1 MNLVVI
7 RKRNGKIV
15 PFDPEKITQA
25 VGKAFFKMTGD
36 SQIEVATQIKDAT
49 LKKLFE
55 LYKENESS
63 IPYVEQIQDLVEQS
77 IMEAGYYEIGKHYI
91 LYRHEKIKERSLLR
105 QQELQKI
112 EEGGAVIINR
122 NGKQERFNE
131 VLLREFLSKMIKGYE
146 TSVSIEAIVGRV
158 KMEIY
163 DGISSEDFQKGLVLA
178 ARSMVEN
185 DPAYSYVAA
194 RLVRYNIFKEAGV
207 EINHETYTDHNIRNI
222 YKTFFVNSTK
232 EAVESNIYDKRML
245 DFDLG
250 RLAEA
255 LQPERDELFQY
266 LGMQVVQE
274 RYLTR
279 NIQKKNKL
287 LELPQ
292 TFWMRVAMGLA
303 IMEVNKTDRAIE
315 FYNLMSTL
323 RLIPSTPTLF
333 QAGTTYPQLSSC
345 YLNTIDDTLES
356 LAKVTY
362 ADNAQMSKYS
372 GGIATDWSYV
382 RGMGSIV
389 KKTQIES
396 NGIIPFMKVSNDV
409 TVAINRSG
417 RRRGAVCAYLE
428 TWHVDIEDYLDLR
441 KNTGDDRR
449 RTHDMNTANWIPD
462 LFMER
467 VKEDGYWTLFSPDET
482 KDLHETYGKVFKEKY
497 ENYERMTETGGIRIF
512 KKMKAKDLY
521 KKMITMIFET
531 GHPWFT
537 FKDVCNL
544 RSPQDHVGVIHNSN
558 LCTEITLNNS
568 FEETAVC
575 NLSSI
580 NLPRHFVNGK
590 IDLEMLKDTI
600 KLAMR
605 MLDNVIDINYYP
617 TIEGKV
623 SNLKHRPVGLGI
635 MGFHDALYELGIN
648 FDSMEALKFAD
659 ENQEFI
665 SYYAILASTE
675 LAKERGAYSTF
686 KGSKWDRG
694 IMPVDTIA
702 LVEEAR
708 GVKIPVPRTAKMD
721 WTEVKNAIKIYGM
734 RNSNTMAIAPTATI
748 SNIAGS
754 SPCIE
759 AYYKNIYVKSNMS
772 GEFTMVNDY
781 LVLDLKK
788 LGLWNDEML
797 AEIKQNE
804 GSVQNISRIPDVI
817 KAKYKETF
825 EIDSKVFINL
835 AAFRNKWIDQSQSLN
850 LYYKGTSGREIGD
863 IYMYAWDMGL
873 KTTYY
878 LRTLAASGI
887 EKATTSMKTADK
899 APTATIETTETI
911 NVVSEPVAS
920 VYSQPIPF
928 PSQPTFSATQAVEAI
943 SEIKSTL
950 STATMPSSIH
960 PTPITEPTVAYNVA
974 TYSEVEHAL
983 NIIKEKTRS
992 EAHMVESLVMAKA
1005 AVPQPT
1011 SSYASP
1017 ITSTEVPTNKSVGTG
1032 VGSATMKVN
1041 GKDVKICKIL
1051 DPDCEACQ

>member
-1 MNLVVI
+1 MMNLTVI

-15 PFDPEKITQA
+15 PFDQTKITQA
-25 VGKAFFKMTGD
+25 VSKAFSTMTGD
-36 SQIEVATQIKDAT
+36 PQLEIADSIREATMS
-49 LKKLFE
+49 KLYE
-55 LYKENESS
+55 LYRENETS

-77 IMEAGYYEIGKHYI
+77 IMEAGYYDVAKHYI
-91 LYRHEKIKERSLLR
+91 LYRHEKIMERARLR

-112 EEGGAVIINR
+112 EEGDAVIINR

-131 VLLREFLSKMIKGYE
+131 KLLREYLSKMIKGYE
-146 TSVSIEAIVGRV
+146 KEVSVEAIVGRV

-163 DGISSEDFQKGLVLA
+163 DGISSEDFQKALVLA
-178 ARSMVEN
+178 ARGMVEN
-185 DPAYSYVAA
+185 DPSYSYVAA
-194 RLVRYNIFKEAGV
+194 RLVRYNIFKEAGSQM
-207 EINHETYTDHNIRNI
+207 NHETYTDAAIKTF
-222 YKTFFVNSTK
+222 YKTFFLNSVK
-232 EAVESNIYDKRML
+232 EGVEDNIYDKRML
-245 DFDLG
+245 DFDLNK
-250 RLAEA
+250 LAEN
-255 LQPERDELFQY
+255 LTPERDELFQY
-266 LGMQVVQE
+266 LGIQVVQE

-292 TFWMRVAMGLA
+292 TFWMRVAMGLSFL
-303 IMEVNKTDRAIE
+303 ETNKTEKAIE

-333 QAGTTYPQLSSC
+333 QSGTTYPQLSSC

-372 GGIATDWSYV
+372 GGIATDWSYI

-428 TWHVDIEDYLDLR
+428 TWHVDVEDFLDLR
-441 KNTGDDRR
+441 KNTGDERR

-467 VKEDGYWTLFSPDET
+467 VKNDLNWTLFSPDET
-482 KDLHETYGKVFKEKY
+482 KDLHDTYGKVFKEKY
-497 ENYERMTETGGIRIF
+497 ENYERLAKEGKVRIF
-512 KKMKAKDLY
+512 KTIKAKDLY
-521 KKMITMIFET
+521 KKMVTMIFET

-537 FKDVCNL
+537 FKDPCNI

-590 IDLEMLKDTI
+590 IDLELLKETI
-600 KLAMR
+600 HIAMR

-617 TIEGKV
+617 TVEGKI
-623 SNLKHRPVGLGI
+623 SNIRHRPVGLGI

-648 FDSMEALKFAD
+648 YDSKEALSFAD

-665 SYYAILASTE
+665 SYHAILASTE

-694 IMPVDTIA
+694 IMPVDTLSLLEQERGEKIA
-702 LVEEAR
+702 
-708 GVKIPVPRTAKMD
+708 VPKTGKMD
-721 WTEVKNAIKIYGM
+721 WLPVKNAIKLYGM

-772 GEFTMVNDY
+772 GEFTMVNEY
-781 LVLDLKK
+781 LVHDLKK
-788 LGLWNDEML
+788 HGLWNDEML

-804 GSVQNISRIPDVI
+804 GSVQDIGIIPEHI
-817 KAKYKETF
+817 RAKYKETF

-835 AAFRNKWIDQSQSLN
+835 AAYRGKWIDQSQSLN
-850 LYYKGTSGREIGD
+850 LFYKGTSGKEIGD
-863 IYMYAWDMGL
+863 MYMYAWDMGL

-878 LRTLAASGI
+878 LRTLGASSI
-887 EKATTSMKTADK
+887 EKATTSLKNPEK
-899 APTATIETTETI
+899 APEPKIEEVNI
-911 NVVSEPVAS
+911 AS

-928 PSQPTFSATQAVEAI
+928 PTSSLSQGFNQPVS
-943 SEIKSTL
+943 
-950 STATMPSSIH
+950 
-960 PTPITEPTVAYNVA
+960 

-983 NIIKEKTRS
+983 NVVKDKTTQQVNEVEAVLQPKIEKL
-992 EAHMVESLVMAKA
+992 A
-1005 AVPQPT
+1005 QD
-1011 SSYASP
+1011 
-1017 ITSTEVPTNKSVGTG
+1017 TSTQVKGLTLKIG
-1032 VGSATMKVN
+1032 
-1041 GKDVKICKIL
+1041 GKEIKIHKIL
-1051 DPDCEACQ
+1051 DPECEACQ

>member
-1 MNLVVI
+1 MMNNLSVI

-15 PFDPEKITQA
+15 PFDAEKITQA
-25 VGKAFFKMTGD
+25 VSKAFEKMTGNP
-36 SQIEVATQIKDAT
+36 QLEVATQIKET
-49 LKKLFE
+49 TINKLQN
-55 LYKENESS
+55 LYAENETS
-63 IPYVEQIQDLVEQS
+63 IPYVEQIQDLVEQA
-77 IMEAGYYEIGKHYI
+77 IMEAGYYDIAKHYI
-91 LYRHEKIKERSLLR
+91 LYRHEKIKERALVR

-131 VLLREFLSKMIKGYE
+131 VLLRDFLSRIVKGYE
-146 TSVSIEAIVGRV
+146 HDVSVEAIVGRV

-163 DGISSEDFQKGLVLA
+163 DGISSEDFQKALVLA

-185 DPAYSYVAA
+185 DPSYTYVAA
-194 RLVRYNIFKEAGV
+194 RLVRYNIFKEAGANM
-207 EINHETYTDHNIRNI
+207 NHETYNESNIKSF
-222 YKTFFVNSTK
+222 YKTFFLNSTK
-232 EAVESNIYDKRML
+232 EGVDVKIYDERLMN
-245 DFDLG
+245 FDLN

-255 LQPERDELFQY
+255 LKPERDELFQY

-279 NIQKKNKL
+279 HLQNKNKL

-303 IMEVNKTDRAIE
+303 INETNKNERAIE

-333 QAGTTYPQLSSC
+333 QAGYVHSQLSSC

-362 ADNAQMSKYS
+362 ADNAQLSKYS
-372 GGIATDWSYV
+372 GGIATDWSYI

-396 NGIIPFMKVSNDV
+396 NGIIPFMKVANDV

-428 TWHVDIEDYLDLR
+428 TWHIDVEDFLDLR
-441 KNTGDDRR
+441 KNTGDERR

-467 VKEDGYWTLFSPDET
+467 VKNNGEWTLFSPDET
-482 KDLHETYGKVFKEKY
+482 RDLHETYGQVFRMKY
-497 ENYERMTETGGIRIF
+497 ESYERMAKEGKLRIH
-512 KKMKAKDLY
+512 KTMKAKDLF

-537 FKDVCNL
+537 FKDPCNI

-568 FEETAVC
+568 FDETAVC

-580 NLPRHFVNGK
+580 NLPRHFANGK

-600 KLAMR
+600 RTAMR
-605 MLDNVIDINYYP
+605 MLDNVIDINFYP
-617 TIEGKV
+617 TIEGKT
-623 SNLKHRPVGLGI
+623 SNMKHRPVGLGI

-648 FDSMEALKFAD
+648 YDSADALKFAD

-675 LAKERGAYSTF
+675 LARERGAYQTF

-694 IMPVDTIA
+694 IMPVDTLA
-702 LVEEAR
+702 LLEAER
-708 GVKIPVPRTAKMD
+708 GTKIPVPKTGKMD
-721 WTEVKNAIKIYGM
+721 WTEVKNAIKMYGM

-781 LVLDLKK
+781 LVADLKK

-797 AEIKQNE
+797 SEIKQNE
-804 GSVQNISRIPDVI
+804 GSVQNISRIPDII

-835 AAFRNKWIDQSQSLN
+835 AAFRGKWIDQSQSLN
-850 LYYKGTSGREIGD
+850 LFYKGTSGREIGD
-863 IYMYAWDMGL
+863 MYIYAWDMGL

-878 LRTLAASGI
+878 LRTLAASSI
-887 EKATTSMKTADK
+887 EKATTSLKTSDK
-899 APTATIETTETI
+899 KPEPEMTKTNIPAPQPEM
-911 NVVSEPVAS
+911 AS
-920 VYSQPIPF
+920 VYAQPIPF
-928 PSQPTFSATQAVEAI
+928 SSPQTNHYSAQSLAGSVP
-943 SEIKSTL
+943 L

-960 PTPITEPTVAYNVA
+960 PTPVTEPTIPYVTT

-983 NIIKEKTRS
+983 NVVKEKTRT
-992 EAHMVESLVMAKA
+992 EAHTLNAMMENVSKQVAG
-1005 AVPQPT
+1005 
-1011 SSYASP
+1011 
-1017 ITSTEVPTNKSVGTG
+1017 STGTG
-1032 VGSATMKVN
+1032 TGTATIKVN
-1041 GKDVKICKIL
+1041 GQDVKICKIL

>member
-1 MNLVVI
+1 MNNLSVI

-15 PFDPEKITQA
+15 PFDQTKIVQA
-25 VGKAFFKMTGD
+25 VSKAFTKVTG
-36 SQIEVATQIKDAT
+36 SPNLEVAESIREAT
-49 LKKLFE
+49 MQKLQE
-55 LYKENESS
+55 TYKGNEAS
-63 IPYVEQIQDLVEQS
+63 IPYVEQIQDLVEMS
-77 IMEAGYYEIGKHYI
+77 IMEAGYFDVAKHYI
-91 LYRHEKIKERSLLR
+91 LYRHEKIMERARLR

-112 EEGGAVIINR
+112 EEGDAVIISR
-122 NGKQERFNE
+122 NGVQERFNAN
-131 VLLREFLSKMIKGYE
+131 LLREYLAKMVKGYE
-146 TSVSIEAIVGRV
+146 KEVSIEAIVGRV

-163 DGISSEDFQKGLVLA
+163 DGISSEEFQKALILA

-194 RLVRYNIFKEAGV
+194 RLVRYNIFKEAGAKM
-207 EINHETYTDHNIRNI
+207 NHQTYTDKNISDF
-222 YKTFFVNSTK
+222 YKTFFTNSVK
-232 EAVESNIYDKRML
+232 EGVEDKIYDARMT
-245 DFDLG
+245 DFDLNK
-250 RLAEA
+250 LAES
-255 LQPERDELFQY
+255 LKPERDELFQY
-266 LGMQVVQE
+266 LGMQVIQE

-292 TFWMRVAMGLA
+292 IFWMRVAMGLSLG
-303 IMEVNKTDRAIE
+303 ETNKTEKAIE

-333 QAGTTYPQLSSC
+333 QSGTTYAQLSSC

-362 ADNAQMSKYS
+362 ADNAQMSKFS

-389 KKTQIES
+389 KRTQIES

-428 TWHVDIEDYLDLR
+428 TWHVDVEDFLDLR
-441 KNTGDDRR
+441 KNTGDERR

-467 VKEDGYWTLFSPDET
+467 VKQDANWTLFSPDET
-482 KDLHETYGKVFKEKY
+482 RDLHDLYGKAFKDKY
-497 ENYERMTETGGIRIF
+497 ESYEKMAAEGKIRIF
-512 KKMKAKDLY
+512 KTMKAKDLY

-537 FKDVCNL
+537 FKDPCNL

-580 NLPRHFVNGK
+580 NLPRHFVDGK

-600 KLAMR
+600 KTAMR
-605 MLDNVIDINYYP
+605 MLDNVIDLNYYP

-623 SNLKHRPVGLGI
+623 SNMRHRPVGLGI

-648 FDSMEALKFAD
+648 FDSAEALKFAD

-675 LAKERGAYSTF
+675 LAKERGAYQTF
-686 KGSKWDRG
+686 SGSKWDRG
-694 IMPVDTIA
+694 ILPVDTIA
-702 LVEEAR
+702 LLEDAR
-708 GVKIPVPRTAKMD
+708 ATKIPVPRTGKMD
-721 WTEVKNAIKIYGM
+721 WAPVRQAIKTFGM

-772 GEFTMVNDY
+772 GEFTMVNEY
-781 LVLDLKK
+781 LVQDLKK
-788 LGLWNDEML
+788 LGLWNDDML

-804 GSVQNISRIPDVI
+804 GSVQNISDIPDII

-835 AAFRNKWIDQSQSLN
+835 AAYRGKWIDQSQSLN
-850 LYYKGTSGREIGD
+850 LFYKGTSGREIGD
-863 IYMYAWDMGL
+863 MYMYAWEMGL

-878 LRTLAASGI
+878 LRTLGASSI
-887 EKATTSMKTADK
+887 EKATTTLKVADK
-899 APTATIETTETI
+899 KPEAE
-911 NVVSEPVAS
+911 VAH
-920 VYSQPIPF
+920 SQPIPF
-928 PSQPTFSATQAVEAI
+928 PAQQNS
-943 SEIKSTL
+943 
-950 STATMPSSIH
+950 
-960 PTPITEPTVAYNVA
+960 VA

-983 NIIKEKTRS
+983 KVMKEKTRE
-992 EAHMVESLVMAKA
+992 EAHKVEELV
-1005 AVPQPT
+1005 
-1011 SSYASP
+1011 
-1017 ITSTEVPTNKSVGTG
+1017 STKIESPTNKSTGTG
-1032 VGSATMKVN
+1032 AGTSTIKVN
-1041 GKDVKICKIL
+1041 GKDIKICKIL
-1051 DPDCEACQ
+1051 DPECEACQ

>member
-1 MNLVVI
+1 MNNLSVI

-15 PFDPEKITQA
+15 PFDQDKIINA
-25 VGKAFFKMTGD
+25 VSKAFQKVTGTPNV
-36 SQIEVATQIKDAT
+36 EVATTIRDT
-49 LKKLFE
+49 TMSKLYD
-55 LYKENESS
+55 LYKENEAS
-63 IPYVEQIQDLVEQS
+63 IPYVEQIQDLVEMS
-77 IMEAGYYEIGKHYI
+77 IMEAGYYDVAKHYI
-91 LYRHEKIKERSLLR
+91 LYRHEKIMERAHQR

-112 EEGGAVIINR
+112 EEGNAVIINR

-131 VLLREFLSKMIKGYE
+131 VLLREYLSKMVKGYE
-146 TSVSIEAIVGRV
+146 KQVSIEAIVGRV

-163 DGISSEDFQKGLVLA
+163 DGIPSEDFQKALVLS
-178 ARSMVEN
+178 ARGMVEN

-194 RLVRYNIFKEAGV
+194 RLVRYNIFKEAGAQMD
-207 EINHETYTDHNIRNI
+207 HQSYTDNNIFNF
-222 YKTFFVNSTK
+222 YKTFFVNSIK
-232 EAVESNIYDKRML
+232 EGVEDKIYDTRMM
-245 DFDLG
+245 DFDFAK
-250 RLAEA
+250 LAEA
-255 LQPERDELFQY
+255 IKPERDELFQY

-274 RYLTR
+274 RYLAR

-292 TFWMRVAMGLA
+292 TFWMRVAMGLSLL
-303 IMEVNKTDRAIE
+303 ETNKTEKAIE

-333 QAGTTYPQLSSC
+333 QAGTTYAQLSSC

-362 ADNAQMSKYS
+362 ADNAQMSKFS
-372 GGIATDWSYV
+372 GGIATDWTYV

-389 KKTQIES
+389 KRTQIES

-409 TVAINRSG
+409 TLAINRSG

-428 TWHVDIEDYLDLR
+428 TWHVDIEDFLDLR
-441 KNTGDDRR
+441 RNTGDERR

-462 LFMER
+462 LFMQR
-467 VKEDGYWTLFSPDET
+467 VREDANWTLFSPDET
-482 KDLHETYGKVFKEKY
+482 RDLHDTYGKVFQEKY
-497 ENYERMTETGGIRIF
+497 EKYEKMAAEGKVRIF
-512 KKMKAKDLY
+512 KTVKAKDLY
-521 KKMITMIFET
+521 KKMVTMIFET

-537 FKDVCNL
+537 FKDPCNL

-580 NLPRHFVNGK
+580 NLPRHFVEGK
-590 IDLEMLKDTI
+590 IDLEMLQSTI
-600 KLAMR
+600 KTAMR
-605 MLDNVIDINYYP
+605 MLDNVIDLNYYP
-617 TIEGKV
+617 TIEGKN
-623 SNLKHRPVGLGI
+623 SNLRHRPVGLGI

-648 FDSMEALKFAD
+648 FDSQEALKFAD

-665 SYYAILASTE
+665 SFYAILASTE
-675 LAKERGAYSTF
+675 LAKERGAYQTF
-686 KGSKWDRG
+686 RGSKWDRG

-702 LVEEAR
+702 LIEESR
-708 GVKIPVPRTAKMD
+708 GTKIPIPRTGKLD
-721 WTEVKNAIKIYGM
+721 WSPVKEAIKKYGM

-759 AYYKNIYVKSNMS
+759 AYYKNIFVKSNMS
-772 GEFTMVNDY
+772 GEFTMINDY
-781 LVLDLKK
+781 LVRDLKK
-788 LGLWNDEML
+788 MGLWNDDML

-804 GSVQNISRIPDVI
+804 GSVQNIAVIPDII

-835 AAFRNKWIDQSQSLN
+835 AAFRGKWIDQSQSLN
-850 LYYKGTSGREIGD
+850 LFYRGTSGREIGD
-863 IYMYAWDMGL
+863 MYMYAWEMGL

-878 LRTLAASGI
+878 LRTLAASSI
-887 EKATTSMKTADK
+887 EKATTTLKTADK
-899 APTATIETTETI
+899 APTIDPQ
-911 NVVSEPVAS
+911 PVAS
-920 VYSQPIPF
+920 VYAQPIPF
-928 PSQPTFSATQAVEAI
+928 
-943 SEIKSTL
+943 
-950 STATMPSSIH
+950 H
-960 PTPITEPTVAYNVA
+960 TVVAEDKPVA

-983 NIIKEKTRS
+983 KVVKDKTRE
-992 EAHMVESLVMAKA
+992 EAHKVEEMIVS
-1005 AVPQPT
+1005 
-1011 SSYASP
+1011 
-1017 ITSTEVPTNKSVGTG
+1017 KSAGSGAGT
-1032 VGSATMKVN
+1032 ATIKVN
-1041 GKDVKICKIL
+1041 GQDVKICKIL

>member
-1 MNLVVI
+1 MQKL
-7 RKRNGKIV
+7 
-15 PFDPEKITQA
+15 Q
-25 VGKAFFKMTGD
+25 
-36 SQIEVATQIKDAT
+36 EV
-49 LKKLFE
+49 
-55 LYKENESS
+55 YSENETT
-63 IPYVEQIQDLVEQS
+63 IPYVEQIQDLVEMS
-77 IMEAGYYEIGKHYI
+77 IMEAGYFDIAKHYI
-91 LYRHEKIKERSLLR
+91 LYRHEKIMERARLR

-112 EEGGAVIINR
+112 EEGDAVIINR
-122 NGKQERFNE
+122 NGRQERFDE
-131 VLLREFLSKMIKGYE
+131 KLLREYLSKMVKGHE
-146 TSVSIEAIVGRV
+146 REVSIEAIVGRV

-163 DGISSEDFQKGLVLA
+163 DGISSEEFQKALVLA

-185 DPAYSYVAA
+185 DPAYSFVAA
-194 RLVRYNIFKEAGV
+194 RLIRYNIFKEAGAQM
-207 EINHETYTDHNIRNI
+207 NHENYTDRNI
-222 YKTFFVNSTK
+222 ADFYKTFFVNSVK
-232 EAVESNIYDKRML
+232 EGVEDKIYDVRMNN
-245 DFDLG
+245 FDLNK
-250 RLAEA
+250 LADA
-255 LQPERDELFQY
+255 LKPERDELFQY

-292 TFWMRVAMGLA
+292 TFWMRVAMGLSL
-303 IMEVNKTDRAIE
+303 EEKNKTEKAIE
-315 FYNLMSTL
+315 FYDLMSTL
-323 RLIPSTPTLF
+323 KLVPSTPTLF
-333 QAGTTYPQLSSC
+333 QAGTTYAQLSSC

-362 ADNAQMSKYS
+362 ADNAQMSKFS
-372 GGIATDWSYV
+372 GGIATDWSYI

-389 KKTQIES
+389 KRTQIES

-428 TWHVDIEDYLDLR
+428 TWHIDIEDFLDLR
-441 KNTGDDRR
+441 KNTGDERR

-462 LFMER
+462 LFMQR
-467 VKEDGYWTLFSPDET
+467 VREDGNWTLFSPDET
-482 KDLHETYGKVFKEKY
+482 KDLHDLYGTPFRKKY
-497 ENYERMTETGGIRIF
+497 EQYEQMVAEGKIRIF
-512 KKMKAKDLY
+512 KTMKAKDLY

-537 FKDVCNL
+537 FKDPCNL

-580 NLPRHFVNGK
+580 NLPRHFVDGK
-590 IDLEMLKDTI
+590 MDLEMLKNTI
-600 KLAMR
+600 KVGMR
-605 MLDNVIDINYYP
+605 MLDNVIDLNYYP

-623 SNLKHRPVGLGI
+623 SNLRHRPVGLGI

-648 FDSMEALKFAD
+648 FDSSEALKFAD

-665 SYYAILASTE
+665 SYHAILSSVE
-675 LAKERGAYSTF
+675 LAKERGAYETF

-708 GVKIPVPRTAKMD
+708 GTNIAVPRTGKMD
-721 WTEVKNAIKIYGM
+721 WAPVREAIKTYGM
-734 RNSNTMAIAPTATI
+734 RNSNCMAIAPTATI

-754 SPCIE
+754 SPTIE

-772 GEFTMVNDY
+772 GEFTMVNEY
-781 LVLDLKK
+781 LVYDLKK
-788 LGLWNDEML
+788 LGMWNDDML

-804 GSVQNISRIPDVI
+804 GSVQDIAGIPDAI

-835 AAFRNKWIDQSQSLN
+835 AAYRGKWIDQSQSLN
-850 LYYKGTSGREIGD
+850 LFYRGTSGREIGD
-863 IYMYAWDMGL
+863 MYMYAWEMGL

-878 LRTLAASGI
+878 LRTLAASSI
-887 EKATTSMKTADK
+887 EKATTTLK
-899 APTATIETTETI
+899 ASDRKPENDNPTIVTNST
-911 NVVSEPVAS
+911 EPVAS

-928 PSQPTFSATQAVEAI
+928 PAEKP
-943 SEIKSTL
+943 
-950 STATMPSSIH
+950 
-960 PTPITEPTVAYNVA
+960 VA

-983 NIIKEKTRS
+983 KVVKEKTLEQAHKVDS
-992 EAHMVESLVMAKA
+992 YIAAKVEA
-1005 AVPQPT
+1005 PT
-1011 SSYASP
+1011 S
-1017 ITSTEVPTNKSVGTG
+1017 KSVGTG
-1032 VGSATMKVN
+1032 AGTATIKVN
-1041 GKDVKICKIL
+1041 GKEIKISKIL

>member
-1 MNLVVI
+1 M
-7 RKRNGKIV
+7 
-15 PFDPEKITQA
+15 
-25 VGKAFFKMTGD
+25 
-36 SQIEVATQIKDAT
+36 
-49 LKKLFE
+49 
-55 LYKENESS
+55 
-63 IPYVEQIQDLVEQS
+63 
-77 IMEAGYYEIGKHYI
+77 
-91 LYRHEKIKERSLLR
+91 
-105 QQELQKI
+105 
-112 EEGGAVIINR
+112 
-122 NGKQERFNE
+122 
-131 VLLREFLSKMIKGYE
+131 
-146 TSVSIEAIVGRV
+146 
-158 KMEIY
+158 
-163 DGISSEDFQKGLVLA
+163 
-178 ARSMVEN
+178 
-185 DPAYSYVAA
+185 
-194 RLVRYNIFKEAGV
+194 
-207 EINHETYTDHNIRNI
+207 
-222 YKTFFVNSTK
+222 
-232 EAVESNIYDKRML
+232 
-245 DFDLG
+245 
-250 RLAEA
+250 
-255 LQPERDELFQY
+255 
-266 LGMQVVQE
+266 QE

-279 NIQKKNKL
+279 NIQQKNKL

-292 TFWMRVAMGLA
+292 TFWMRVAMGLSLL
-303 IMEVNKTDRAIE
+303 EQNKTEKAIE

-333 QAGTTYPQLSSC
+333 QSGYVHSQLSSC

-356 LAKVTY
+356 LSKVTY
-362 ADNAQMSKYS
+362 ADNAQLSKYS

-396 NGIIPFMKVSNDV
+396 NGIIPFLKISNDV

-428 TWHVDIEDYLDLR
+428 TWHIDIEDFLDLR
-441 KNTGDDRR
+441 KNTGDERR

-467 VKEDGYWTLFSPDET
+467 VKADAEWTLFSPDET
-482 KDLHETYGKVFKEKY
+482 KDLHESYGKIFKEKY
-497 ENYERMTETGGIRIF
+497 ETYERMAKEGTIRLS
-512 KKMKAKDLY
+512 KTMKARDLY

-537 FKDVCNL
+537 FKDPCNV

-590 IDLEMLKDTI
+590 IDLEMLKETI
-600 KLAMR
+600 SIAMR

-623 SNLKHRPVGLGI
+623 SNLRHRPVGLGI

-648 FDSMEALKFAD
+648 YDSMEALKFAD

-665 SYYAILASTE
+665 SYHAILASTE
-675 LAKERGAYSTF
+675 LARERGAYSTF

-694 IMPVDTIA
+694 IFPADTLA
-702 LVEEAR
+702 LLENER
-708 GVKIPVPRTAKMD
+708 GTKIPVPKNGKMD
-721 WTEVKNAIKIYGM
+721 WTEVRNAVAKYGM

-781 LVLDLKK
+781 LVADLKK

-825 EIDSKVFINL
+825 EIDSRVFVNL
-835 AAFRNKWIDQSQSLN
+835 AAFRGKWIDQSQSLN
-850 LYYKGTSGREIGD
+850 LFYKGTSGREIGD
-863 IYMYAWDMGL
+863 MYMYAYDMGL

-878 LRTLAASGI
+878 LRTLAASSI
-887 EKATTSMKTADK
+887 EKATTSIKTVSS
-899 APTATIETTETI
+899 API
-911 NVVSEPVAS
+911 NQQFVGAPAVAVDEVIVEEVSS

-928 PSQPTFSATQAVEAI
+928 PATPVEKIEPVIVPTAMF
-943 SEIKSTL
+943 
-950 STATMPSSIH
+950 STATAPSSSMH
-960 PTPITEPTVAYNVA
+960 PTPITEPTVAYQVS
-974 TYSEVEHAL
+974 TYAEVEHAL
-983 NIIKEKTRS
+983 NVVKEKTRS
-992 EAHMVESLVMAKA
+992 EAHLVEAMVNSNVG
-1005 AVPQPT
+1005 QRQG
-1011 SSYASP
+1011 
-1017 ITSTEVPTNKSVGTG
+1017 STGTG
-1032 VGSATMKVN
+1032 TGSATINVN
-1041 GKDVKICKIL
+1041 GKAVKICKIL
-1051 DPDCEACQ
+1051 DPDCESCQ

>member
-1 MNLVVI
+1 MNNLSVI

-15 PFDPEKITQA
+15 PFDQTKIVHA
-25 VGKAFFKMTGD
+25 VSKAFVKVTG
-36 SQIEVATQIKDAT
+36 SLNLEVAEAIREATMVKLYEVYKDNEAT
-49 LKKLFE
+49 
-55 LYKENESS
+55 
-63 IPYVEQIQDLVEQS
+63 IPYVEQIQDLVEMS
-77 IMEAGYYEIGKHYI
+77 IMEAGYFDVAKHYI
-91 LYRHEKIKERSLLR
+91 LYRHEKIMERARLR

-112 EEGGAVIINR
+112 EEGDAVIINR
-122 NGKQERFNE
+122 NGKQERFDE
-131 VLLREFLSKMIKGYE
+131 KLLREYIGKMVKGYE
-146 TSVSIEAIVGRV
+146 KQVSTEAIVARV

-163 DGISSEDFQKGLVLA
+163 DGISSEEFQKALVLA
-178 ARSMVEN
+178 ARGMVEN
-185 DPAYSYVAA
+185 DPSYSYVAS
-194 RLVRYNIFKEAGV
+194 RLVRYNIFKEAGAGM
-207 EINHETYTDHNIRNI
+207 NHETYTDKNIADF
-222 YKTFFVNSTK
+222 YKTFFINSVK
-232 EAVESNIYDKRML
+232 EGVEDKIYDSRMTG
-245 DFDLG
+245 FDLN
-250 RLAEA
+250 RLADA
-255 LQPERDELFQY
+255 LKPERDELFQY

-292 TFWMRVAMGLA
+292 TFWMRVAMGLSLLEA
-303 IMEVNKTDRAIE
+303 NKTEKAIE

-333 QAGTTYPQLSSC
+333 QSGTTYAQLSSC

-362 ADNAQMSKYS
+362 ADNAQMSKFS

-389 KKTQIES
+389 KRTQIES

-409 TVAINRSG
+409 TLAINRSG
-417 RRRGAVCAYLE
+417 RRRGAVCGYLE
-428 TWHVDIEDYLDLR
+428 TWHIDVEDFLDLR
-441 KNTGDDRR
+441 KNTGDERR

-467 VKEDGYWTLFSPDET
+467 VREDGNWTLFSPDET
-482 KDLHETYGKVFKEKY
+482 RDLHDTYGKVFKERY
-497 ENYERMTETGGIRIF
+497 ESYEKMAAEGKVRIF
-512 KKMKAKDLY
+512 KTMKAKDLY
-521 KKMITMIFET
+521 KKMVTMIFET

-537 FKDVCNL
+537 FKDPCNL

-580 NLPRHFVNGK
+580 NLPRHFVDGK
-590 IDLEMLKDTI
+590 IDLELLKDTI
-600 KLAMR
+600 KIAMR
-605 MLDNVIDINYYP
+605 MLDNVIDLNYYP

-623 SNLKHRPVGLGI
+623 SNMRHRPVGLGI

-648 FDSMEALKFAD
+648 FDSQEALKFAD

-675 LAKERGAYSTF
+675 LARERGAYESF

-702 LVEEAR
+702 LIEESR
-708 GVKIPVPRTAKMD
+708 GLKIPVPRTGKMD
-721 WTEVKNAIKIYGM
+721 WTPLREAIKAYGM

-759 AYYKNIYVKSNMS
+759 AYYKNIFVKSNMS
-772 GEFTMVNDY
+772 GEFTMVNVY
-781 LVLDLKK
+781 LVNDLKK
-788 LGLWNDEML
+788 LGMWNDDML
-797 AEIKQNE
+797 AQIKQNE
-804 GSVQNISRIPDVI
+804 GSVQNIADIPDII
-817 KAKYKETF
+817 KARYKETF

-835 AAFRNKWIDQSQSLN
+835 AAFRGKWIDQSQSLN
-850 LYYKGTSGREIGD
+850 LFYKGTSGREIGD
-863 IYMYAWDMGL
+863 MYMYAWEMGL

-878 LRTLAASGI
+878 LRTLGASSI
-887 EKATTSMKTADK
+887 EKATTTLK
-899 APTATIETTETI
+899 AVDRKPESNTSTP
-911 NVVSEPVAS
+911 SPEPVAS
-920 VYSQPIPF
+920 VYAQPIPF
-928 PSQPTFSATQAVEAI
+928 S
-943 SEIKSTL
+943 
-950 STATMPSSIH
+950 
-960 PTPITEPTVAYNVA
+960 PTPVA

-983 NIIKEKTRS
+983 NIMKEKTR
-992 EAHMVESLVMAKA
+992 EQAHKVDEL
-1005 AVPQPT
+1005 
-1011 SSYASP
+1011 
-1017 ITSTEVPTNKSVGTG
+1017 ITSKVETVASKSVGTG
-1032 VGSATMKVN
+1032 AGTATIKVN

>member
-1 MNLVVI
+1 MMNLLVI

-15 PFDPEKITQA
+15 PFDSKKITEA
-25 VGKAFFKMTGD
+25 VGKAFFAVTGD
-36 SQIEVATQIKDAT
+36 VNFSASEKIREMAL
-49 LKKLFE
+49 LKLE
-55 LYKENESS
+55 EIYKENETA
-63 IPYVEQIQDLVEQS
+63 IPYVEQVQDIVEQA
-77 IMEAGYYEIGKHYI
+77 ILDAGYYDIGKHYI
-91 LYRHEKIKERSLLR
+91 LYRHERMKERALAR
-105 QQELQKI
+105 QQELIKI
-112 EEGGAVIINR
+112 EEGNALIINR

-131 VLLREFLSKMIKGYE
+131 KLLRDFLKNIVAGYE
-146 TSVSIEAIVGRV
+146 TNVSIEAIVARV

-163 DGISSEDFQKGLVLA
+163 DGISSEDFTKALVLA
-178 ARSMVEN
+178 ARGMVEN

-194 RLVRYNIFKEAGV
+194 RLVRYNIFKEALVDVNHDNYTKENIARIYKDFFISCTKEGV
-207 EINHETYTDHNIRNI
+207 EA
-222 YKTFFVNSTK
+222 K
-232 EAVESNIYDKRML
+232 IYDQRL
-245 DFDLG
+245 LG
-250 RLAEA
+250 FNLEKLSNA
-255 LQPERDELFQY
+255 LRPERDELFQY

-274 RYLTR
+274 RYLVR
-279 NIQKKNKL
+279 NIQKQNKL

-303 IMEVNKTDRAIE
+303 LLEENKDEKAIE

-333 QAGTTYPQLSSC
+333 QSGTFYPQLSSC

-356 LAKVTY
+356 LGKVTY
-362 ADNAQMSKYS
+362 LDNAQMSKFS
-372 GGIATDWSYV
+372 GGIATDWSYI
-382 RGMGSIV
+382 RGMGAIV
-389 KKTQIES
+389 KRTQIES

-428 TWHVDIEDYLDLR
+428 TWHMDIEDFLDLR
-441 KNTGDDRR
+441 KNTGDERR

-467 VKEDGYWTLFSPDET
+467 VKADADWTLFSPDET
-482 KDLHETYGKVFKEKY
+482 KDLHETYGKRFKELY
-497 ENYERMTETGGIRIF
+497 ESYERKTLTGEIRLF
-512 KKMKAKDLY
+512 KKLKAKDLY
-521 KKMITMIFET
+521 KKMVTMIFET

-537 FKDVCNL
+537 FKDACNI

-590 IDLEMLKDTI
+590 IDLVMLKETI
-600 KLAMR
+600 GIAMR

-617 TIEGKV
+617 TEEGKT
-623 SNLKHRPVGLGI
+623 SNLRHRPVGLGI

-648 FDSMEALKFAD
+648 YDSMEALKFAD

-665 SYYAILASTE
+665 SYHAILASTD
-675 LAKERGAYSTF
+675 LARERGAYSTF

-694 IMPVDTIA
+694 IMPVDTLA
-702 LVEEAR
+702 LLEEER
-708 GVKIPVPRTAKMD
+708 GVKIPISKAGKMD
-721 WTEVKNAIKIYGM
+721 WDVVRSAIRLHGM

-781 LVLDLKK
+781 LVADLKK

-797 AEIKQNE
+797 NEIKQAE
-804 GSVQNISRIPDVI
+804 GSVQEISRIPEII
-817 KAKYKETF
+817 KNKYKETF

-835 AAFRNKWIDQSQSLN
+835 AAYRGKWIDQSQSLN
-850 LYYKGTSGREIGD
+850 LFYRGTSGKEIAD
-863 IYMYAWDMGL
+863 MYMYAYDMGL

-887 EKATTSMKTADK
+887 ERATTSMKTGGNSEPNK
-899 APTATIETTETI
+899 TETLGNAI
-911 NVVSEPVAS
+911 GAESIAS
-920 VYSQPIPF
+920 VYAQPIPF
-928 PSQPTFSATQAVEAI
+928 SAPVVESVSQAAV
-943 SEIKSTL
+943 T
-950 STATMPSSIH
+950 SSH
-960 PTPITEPTVAYNVA
+960 TPVTITDTPVM

-983 NIIKEKTRS
+983 NAIKEKTRT
-992 EAHMVESLVMAKA
+992 EAHNTESFVMAKVATA
-1005 AVPQPT
+1005 AVNAAPAPQV
-1011 SSYASP
+1011 AG
-1017 ITSTEVPTNKSVGTG
+1017 STGTG
-1032 VGSATMKVN
+1032 VGSATIKVN
-1041 GKDVKICKIL
+1041 GQDVKICRIL

>member
-1 MNLVVI
+1 MMNLTVI

-15 PFDPEKITQA
+15 PFDSSKIIEA
-25 VGKAFFKMTGD
+25 VGKAFLTMTGD
-36 SQIEVATQIKDAT
+36 SNIPVATEIRDVT
-49 LKKLFE
+49 MKKLE
-55 LYKENESS
+55 EVYRDNEVS

-77 IMEAGYYEIGKHYI
+77 IMEAGYYEVGKHYI
-91 LYRHEKIKERSLLR
+91 LYRHEKIQERAMLR

-112 EEGGAVIINR
+112 EEGNAIVINR
-122 NGKQERFNE
+122 NGVQEKFSE
-131 VLLREFLSKMIKGYE
+131 AKLRAFVGKMIKGYE
-146 TSVSIEAIVGRV
+146 SQVSVEAIVGRV

-163 DGISSEDFQKGLVLA
+163 DGISSEEFQKALVLA

-207 EINHETYTDHNIRNI
+207 EINHENYTTDNIKRI
-222 YKTFFVNSTK
+222 YKEFFIKSTNEGVVDK
-232 EAVESNIYDKRML
+232 IYDNRML
-245 DFDLG
+245 DFDLQK
-250 RLAEA
+250 LAEA
-255 LQPERDELFQY
+255 INPERDELFQY

-292 TFWMRVAMGLA
+292 TFWMRVAMGLSLL
-303 IMEVNKTDRAIE
+303 EQNKTDKAIE
-315 FYNLMSTL
+315 FYNLMSSL

-333 QAGTTYPQLSSC
+333 QSGTTYPQLSSC

-362 ADNAQMSKYS
+362 ADNAQMSKFS

-389 KKTQIES
+389 KRTQIES

-428 TWHVDIEDYLDLR
+428 TWHVDIEDFLDLR
-441 KNTGDDRR
+441 KNTGDERR

-462 LFMER
+462 LFMQR
-467 VKEDGYWTLFSPDET
+467 VKQDADWTLFSPDET
-482 KDLHETYGKVFKEKY
+482 KDLHDTYGKVFQEKY
-497 ENYERMTETGGIRIF
+497 EKYEQMARDGKVRIF
-512 KKMKAKDLY
+512 KVMKAKDLF
-521 KKMITMIFET
+521 KKMVTMIFET

-537 FKDVCNL
+537 FKDVCNI

-580 NLPRHFVNGK
+580 NLPRHFFNGK

-617 TIEGKV
+617 TNEGKV
-623 SNLKHRPVGLGI
+623 SNFRHRPVGLGV

-648 FDSMEALKFAD
+648 FDSAEALKFAD

-665 SYYAILASTE
+665 SYYAILGSTE

-694 IMPVDTIA
+694 IMPVDT
-702 LVEEAR
+702 LSLLEEAR
-708 GVKIPVPRTAKMD
+708 GTKLPITKTGKMD
-721 WTEVKNAIKIYGM
+721 WEVVRAAIRTFGM

-759 AYYKNIYVKSNMS
+759 AYYKNIFVKSNMS
-772 GEFTMVNDY
+772 GEFTMINDY
-781 LVLDLKK
+781 LVKDLKS

-797 AEIKQNE
+797 SEIKQAE

-817 KAKYKETF
+817 KTKYKETF
-825 EIDSKVFINL
+825 EIDPKVFINL
-835 AAFRNKWIDQSQSLN
+835 AAYRGKWIDQSQSLN
-850 LYYKGTSGREIGD
+850 LYYKGTSGREIGEM
-863 IYMYAWDMGL
+863 YMYAWDMGL

-878 LRTLAASGI
+878 LRTLAASGV
-887 EKATTSMKTADK
+887 EKATTTIKTADATTSTTNTATTK
-899 APTATIETTETI
+899 SDSNSHTGHAHANTTVTASIAPTPA
-911 NVVSEPVAS
+911 A
-920 VYSQPIPF
+920 Y
-928 PSQPTFSATQAVEAI
+928 
-943 SEIKSTL
+943 
-950 STATMPSSIH
+950 
-960 PTPITEPTVAYNVA
+960 PTPTKEANIPTNVPVFVVAAATA
-974 TYSEVEHAL
+974 TYSEVNHAL
-983 NIIKEKTRS
+983 NAIKEKTRE
-992 EAHMVESLVMAKA
+992 EAHKVEAYV
-1005 AVPQPT
+1005 
-1011 SSYASP
+1011 
-1017 ITSTEVPTNKSVGTG
+1017 NKSVGSGAGT
-1032 VGSATMKVN
+1032 ATIKVN
-1041 GKDVKICKIL
+1041 GADVKICRIL

>member
-1 MNLVVI
+1 MNNLSVI

-15 PFDPEKITQA
+15 PFDQDKIISA
-25 VGKAFFKMTGD
+25 VSKAFQKVTGT
-36 SQIEVATQIKDAT
+36 SNVEVATTIRDT
-49 LKKLFE
+49 TMSKLYD
-55 LYKENESS
+55 LYKENEAS
-63 IPYVEQIQDLVEQS
+63 IPYVEQIQDLVEMS
-77 IMEAGYYEIGKHYI
+77 IMEAGYYDVAKHYI
-91 LYRHEKIKERSLLR
+91 LYRHEKIMERAHQR

-112 EEGGAVIINR
+112 EEGNAVIINR

-131 VLLREFLSKMIKGYE
+131 VLLREYLSKMVKGYE
-146 TSVSIEAIVGRV
+146 RQVSIEAIVGRV

-163 DGISSEDFQKGLVLA
+163 DGIPSEDFQKALVLS
-178 ARSMVEN
+178 ARGMVEN

-194 RLVRYNIFKEAGV
+194 RLVRYNIFKEAGAQMD
-207 EINHETYTDHNIRNI
+207 HQSYTESNIFNF
-222 YKTFFVNSTK
+222 YKSFFIDSTK
-232 EAVESNIYDKRML
+232 EGVEDKIYDPRML
-245 DFDLG
+245 DFDFAK
-250 RLAEA
+250 LADA
-255 LQPERDELFQY
+255 IKPERDELFQY

-274 RYLTR
+274 RYLAR
-279 NIQKKNKL
+279 NIQKHNKL

-292 TFWMRVAMGLA
+292 TFWMRVAMGLSLL
-303 IMEVNKTDRAIE
+303 ETNKTEKAIE

-333 QAGTTYPQLSSC
+333 QAGTTYAQLSSC

-362 ADNAQMSKYS
+362 ADNAQMSKFS

-389 KKTQIES
+389 KRTQIES

-409 TVAINRSG
+409 TLAINRSG

-428 TWHVDIEDYLDLR
+428 TWHVDIEDFLDLR
-441 KNTGDDRR
+441 RNTGDERR

-462 LFMER
+462 LFMQR
-467 VKEDGYWTLFSPDET
+467 VRSDATWTLFSPDET
-482 KDLHETYGKVFKEKY
+482 RDLHDTYGKVFQEKY
-497 ENYERMTETGGIRIF
+497 ERYEKMAAEGKIRIF
-512 KKMKAKDLY
+512 KTVKAKDLY
-521 KKMITMIFET
+521 KRMITMIFET

-537 FKDVCNL
+537 FKDPCNL

-580 NLPRHFVNGK
+580 NLPRHFVEGK
-590 IDLEMLKDTI
+590 IDLEMMQNTI
-600 KLAMR
+600 KTAMR
-605 MLDNVIDINYYP
+605 MLDNVIDLNYYP
-617 TIEGKV
+617 TIEGKN
-623 SNLKHRPVGLGI
+623 SNLRHRPVGLGI

-648 FDSMEALKFAD
+648 YDSQEALKFAD

-675 LAKERGAYSTF
+675 LAKERGAYQTF
-686 KGSKWDRG
+686 RGSKWDRG

-702 LVEEAR
+702 LIEESR
-708 GVKIPVPRTAKMD
+708 GTKIPIPRTGKLD
-721 WTEVKNAIKIYGM
+721 WTPVKEAIKKYGM

-759 AYYKNIYVKSNMS
+759 AYYKNIFVKSNMS

-781 LVLDLKK
+781 LVRDLKK
-788 LGLWNDEML
+788 LGLWNDDML

-804 GSVQNISRIPDVI
+804 GSVQNIAVIPDMI

-835 AAFRNKWIDQSQSLN
+835 AAFRGKWIDQSQSLN
-850 LYYKGTSGREIGD
+850 LFYRGTSGREIGD
-863 IYMYAWDMGL
+863 MYMYAWEMGL

-878 LRTLAASGI
+878 LRTLAASSI
-887 EKATTSMKTADK
+887 EKATTSLKTVDK
-899 APTATIETTETI
+899 APTIDPQ
-911 NVVSEPVAS
+911 PVAS

-928 PSQPTFSATQAVEAI
+928 HTTVTE
-943 SEIKSTL
+943 EKS
-950 STATMPSSIH
+950 
-960 PTPITEPTVAYNVA
+960 VA
-974 TYSEVEHAL
+974 TYKEVEHAL
-983 NIIKEKTRS
+983 NVVKDKTRE
-992 EAHMVESLVMAKA
+992 EAHKVEEII
-1005 AVPQPT
+1005 
-1011 SSYASP
+1011 AS
-1017 ITSTEVPTNKSVGTG
+1017 KSVGSGAGT
-1032 VGSATMKVN
+1032 ATIRVN
-1041 GKDVKICKIL
+1041 GQDVKICKIL

>member
-1 MNLVVI
+1 MLNLTVI

-15 PFDPEKITQA
+15 PFDASKITEA
-25 VGKAFFKMTGD
+25 ISKAF
-36 SQIEVATQIKDAT
+36 VAVEGNPNLQASSIIKDDAMA
-49 LKKLFE
+49 KLQE
-55 LYKENESS
+55 IYKENETS
-63 IPYVEQIQDLVEQS
+63 IPYVEQVQDIVEQA
-77 IMEAGYYEIGKHYI
+77 ILDAGFYEIGKHYI
-91 LYRHEKIKERSLLR
+91 LYRHERMKDRALER
-105 QQELQKI
+105 QKELQKI
-112 EEGGAVIINR
+112 EEGNAIIINR
-122 NGKQERFNE
+122 NGAKEKFNE
-131 VLLREFLSKMIKGYE
+131 QRLRLFVSKIVEGYE
-146 TSVSIEAIVGRV
+146 KDVSVEAIVARV

-163 DGISSEDFQKGLVLA
+163 DGIDVDELQKALVLA

-185 DPAYSYVAA
+185 DPAYSYVAS
-194 RLVRYNIFKEAGV
+194 RFVRYNIFKETGA
-207 EINHETYTDHNIRNI
+207 EINHENYTKENIRGI
-222 YKTFFVNSTK
+222 YKSFFIDSIK
-232 EAVESNIYDKRML
+232 EGVADKIYDTRML
-245 DFDLG
+245 DFDLN
-250 RLAEA
+250 A
-255 LQPERDELFQY
+255 LSNAINPERDELFQY

-274 RYLTR
+274 RYLVR

-292 TFWMRVAMGLA
+292 TFWMRVAMGLSLLEA
-303 IMEVNKTDRAIE
+303 DKTAKAIE
-315 FYNLMSTL
+315 FYDLMSTL

-356 LAKVTY
+356 LGKVTY
-362 ADNAQMSKYS
+362 LDNAQMSKFS
-372 GGIATDWSYV
+372 GGIATDWTYV
-382 RGMGSIV
+382 RGMGAIV

-428 TWHVDIEDYLDLR
+428 TWHLDVEDFLDLR
-441 KNTGDDRR
+441 KNTGDERR

-467 VKEDGYWTLFSPDET
+467 VKQDADWTLFSPDEAVG
-482 KDLHETYGKVFKEKY
+482 LHDAYGRRFKELY
-497 ENYERMTETGGIRIF
+497 EQYETKARSGEIRLF
-512 KKMKAKDLY
+512 KTVKAKDLY
-521 KKMITMIFET
+521 KRMVTMIFET

-537 FKDVCNL
+537 FKDACNI
-544 RSPQDHVGVIHNSN
+544 RSPQDHAGVIHNSN

-568 FEETAVC
+568 FQETAVC

-590 IDLEMLKDTI
+590 MDLEMLKATI
-600 KLAMR
+600 KVAVR

-617 TIEGKV
+617 TIEGKN
-623 SNLKHRPVGLGI
+623 SNLAHRPIGLGI
-635 MGFHDALYELGIN
+635 MGFHDALYELGIS

-665 SYYAILASTE
+665 SYHTILSSTE
-675 LAKERGAYSTF
+675 LAKERGAYSSF

-694 IMPVDTIA
+694 IMPVDTLA
-702 LVEEAR
+702 LMEAER
-708 GVKIPVPRTAKMD
+708 GVKIPVPKTGKMD
-721 WTEVKNAIKIYGM
+721 WAPVKEAIKKYGM

-759 AYYKNIYVKSNMS
+759 AYYKNIFVKSNMS

-781 LVLDLKK
+781 LVYDLKK
-788 LGLWNDEML
+788 FGLWNDEML
-797 AEIKQNE
+797 AEIKQAE
-804 GSVQNISRIPDVI
+804 GSVQEISRIPEVI
-817 KAKYKETF
+817 RNKYKETF

-835 AAFRNKWIDQSQSLN
+835 AAYRGKWIDQSQSLN
-850 LYYKGTSGREIGD
+850 LFYRGTSGKEIAD
-863 IYMYAWDMGL
+863 MYMYAYDMGL

-887 EKATTSMKTADK
+887 EKATTSIKKVEDK
-899 APTATIETTETI
+899 SPEQIS
-911 NVVSEPVAS
+911 SEPVIS
-920 VYSQPIPF
+920 VYAQPIPF
-928 PSQPTFSATQAVEAI
+928 NVPVQEPVSLASMIQ
-943 SEIKSTL
+943 K
-950 STATMPSSIH
+950 SSISTIDTTQ
-960 PTPITEPTVAYNVA
+960 PVS

-983 NIIKEKTRS
+983 NAIKEKTRA
-992 EAHMVESLVMAKA
+992 EAHRVESFVLAKA
-1005 AVPQPT
+1005 QNMQPT
-1011 SSYASP
+1011 STVA
-1017 ITSTEVPTNKSVGTG
+1017 GATG
-1032 VGSATMKVN
+1032 SGLGSATVKVN

>member
-1 MNLVVI
+1 MNLTVI
-7 RKRNGKIV
+7 RKRNGKLV
-15 PFDPEKITQA
+15 PFDADKITQA
-25 VGKAFFKMTGD
+25 VSKAFFKMTGD
-36 SQIEVATQIKDAT
+36 ANVSVATEIKET
-49 LKKLFE
+49 TMQKLYE
-55 LYKENESS
+55 LYKDNETT
-63 IPYVEQIQDLVEQS
+63 IPYVEQIQDLVEQT
-77 IMEAGYYEIGKHYI
+77 IMEAGYYEVGKHYI
-91 LYRHEKIKERSLLR
+91 LYRHEKIKERALIR

-112 EEGGAVIINR
+112 EEGGAMIINR

-131 VLLREFLSKMIKGYE
+131 VLLREFLSKMVKGYE
-146 TSVSIEAIVGRV
+146 HDASIEAIVGRV

-163 DGISSEDFQKGLVLA
+163 DGITSEDFQKALVLA
-178 ARSMVEN
+178 ARGLVEN

-194 RLVRYNIFKEAGV
+194 RLVRYNVFKEAGASM
-207 EINHETYTDHNIRNI
+207 NHESYTDHNINNF
-222 YKTFFVNSTK
+222 YKTFFVNSIN
-232 EAVESNIYDKRML
+232 EGVIDNIYDKRMME
-245 DFDLG
+245 FDLDK
-250 RLAEA
+250 LANA
-255 LQPERDELFQY
+255 LKPERDELFQY
-266 LGMQVVQE
+266 LGMQVIQE

-303 IMEVNKTDRAIE
+303 IVEQNKTDKAIE
-315 FYNLMSTL
+315 FYNLMSTM

-333 QAGTTYPQLSSC
+333 QAGTTYAQLSSC

-428 TWHVDIEDYLDLR
+428 TWHIDVEDFLDLR
-441 KNTGDDRR
+441 KNTGDERR

-467 VKEDGYWTLFSPDET
+467 VKKDENWTLFSPDET
-482 KDLHETYGKVFKEKY
+482 RDLHDTFGKAFRQKY
-497 ENYERMTETGGIRIF
+497 ENYERLAKEGKIRIF
-512 KKMKAKDLY
+512 KTMKAKDLF

-537 FKDVCNL
+537 FKDPCNV

-568 FEETAVC
+568 FDETAVC

-590 IDLEMLKDTI
+590 IDLELLKDTI
-600 KLAMR
+600 KIAMR

-623 SNLKHRPVGLGI
+623 SNLRHRPVGLGI

-648 FDSMEALKFAD
+648 FDSPEALRFAD

-665 SYYAILASTE
+665 SYYAILASTD
-675 LAKERGAYSTF
+675 LAKERGAYQTF

-694 IMPVDTIA
+694 ILPVDTLA
-702 LVEEAR
+702 LLEQER
-708 GVKIPVPRTAKMD
+708 GISIPVPRASKMD
-721 WTEVKNAIKIYGM
+721 WTEVRNAIRTFGM

-781 LVLDLKK
+781 LVHDLKK
-788 LGLWNDEML
+788 LGMWNDEML

-804 GSVQNISRIPDVI
+804 GSVQNISRIPDVV
-817 KAKYKETF
+817 KARYKETF

-835 AAFRNKWIDQSQSLN
+835 AAYRGKWIDQSQSLN
-850 LYYKGTSGREIGD
+850 LFYKGTSGREIGD
-863 IYMYAWDMGL
+863 MYMYAWDMGL

-887 EKATTSMKTADK
+887 EKATTTLKTADK
-899 APTATIETTETI
+899 APEIKTNVPESVNVGTA
-911 NVVSEPVAS
+911 EPVGS

-928 PSQPTFSATQAVEAI
+928 PSQPSFSVSPA
-943 SEIKSTL
+943 
-950 STATMPSSIH
+950 PSPV
-960 PTPITEPTVAYNVA
+960 PTPVPTSVS

-983 NIIKEKTRS
+983 NVVKEKTRA
-992 EAHMVESLVMAKA
+992 EAHVVEQV
-1005 AVPQPT
+1005 
-1011 SSYASP
+1011 
-1017 ITSTEVPTNKSVGTG
+1017 INKSVGTG
-1032 VGSATMKVN
+1032 AAITTMKIG
-1041 GKDVKICKIL
+1041 GKEIKIHKIL

>member
-1 MNLVVI
+1 MNQTVI
-7 RKRNGKIV
+7 RKRNGKVV
-15 PFDPEKITQA
+15 PFDAEKITQA
-25 VGKAFFKMTGD
+25 VSKAFFKMTGD
-36 SQIEVATQIKDAT
+36 AQYAVATEIKDVT
-49 LKKLFE
+49 MRKLAD
-55 LYKENESS
+55 LYREEENSV
-63 IPYVEQIQDLVEQS
+63 PYVEQIQDLVEQS
-77 IMEAGYYEIGKHYI
+77 IMEAGYYEVGKHYI
-91 LYRHEKIKERSLLR
+91 LYRHEKIKERALQR

-112 EEGGAVIINR
+112 EEGSSIVINR
-122 NGKQERFNE
+122 NGVQEKFNE
-131 VLLREFLSKMIKGYE
+131 ARLRGFVTKLIKGYE
-146 TSVSIEAIVGRV
+146 KDVSVEAIVSRV

-163 DGISSEDFQKGLVLA
+163 DGITSDDFQKALVLA

-194 RLVRYNIFKEAGV
+194 RFVRYNIFKEAEV
-207 EINHETYTDHNIRNI
+207 DMNHETYTDERIKNI
-222 YKTFFVNSTK
+222 YKDFFVSCTK
-232 EAVESNIYDKRML
+232 EGVEAKIYDPRMME
-245 DFDLG
+245 FDLYK
-250 RLAEA
+250 LADA
-255 LQPERDELFQY
+255 IRPERDELFQY

-292 TFWMRVAMGLA
+292 TFWMRVAMGLSL
-303 IMEVNKTDRAIE
+303 MELNKTEKAIE

-356 LAKVTY
+356 LGKVTY
-362 ADNAQMSKYS
+362 LDNAQMSKFS
-372 GGIATDWSYV
+372 GGIATDWTYI

-389 KKTQIES
+389 KRTQIES

-428 TWHVDIEDYLDLR
+428 SWHIDVEDFLDLR
-441 KNTGDDRR
+441 KNTGDERR

-467 VKEDGYWTLFSPDET
+467 VKEDGNWTLFSPDET
-482 KDLHETYGKVFKEKY
+482 KDLHETYGLVFKQKY
-497 ENYERMTETGGIRIF
+497 EHYESMAREGKVRIF
-512 KKMKAKDLY
+512 KTMKAKDLY

-580 NLPRHFVNGK
+580 NLPQHFVNGK
-590 IDLEMLKDTI
+590 IDLEMLKETI
-600 KLAMR
+600 AIAMR
-605 MLDNVIDINYYP
+605 MLDNVIDINFYP

-623 SNLKHRPVGLGI
+623 SNLRHRPVGLGI

-665 SYYAILASTE
+665 SYYAILASTQ
-675 LAKERGAYSTF
+675 LAKERGAYSSF

-694 IMPVDTIA
+694 IMPVDTLA

-708 GVKIPVPRTAKMD
+708 GVKLPITKTGKMD
-721 WTEVKNAIKIYGM
+721 WAPVKEAIKIYGL

-781 LVLDLKK
+781 LVRDLKS
-788 LGLWNDEML
+788 LGMWNDEML

-804 GSVQNISRIPDVI
+804 GSVQEISRIPDII

-835 AAFRNKWIDQSQSLN
+835 AAYRGKWIDQSQSLN
-850 LYYKGTSGREIGD
+850 LFYRGTSGREIGD
-863 IYMYAWDMGL
+863 MYMYAWDMGL

-887 EKATTSMKTADK
+887 EKATTVIKTSADK
-899 APTATIETTETI
+899 TPDVNDLTNNTIER
-911 NVVSEPVAS
+911 EPVAS

-928 PSQPTFSATQAVEAI
+928 PSTVSSSPEPVVS
-943 SEIKSTL
+943 STVY
-950 STATMPSSIH
+950 
-960 PTPITEPTVAYNVA
+960 PTPVKESNIASTITT
-974 TYSEVEHAL
+974 TYAEVNHAI
-983 NIIKEKTRS
+983 NAIKEKTRE
-992 EAHMVESLVMAKA
+992 EAHRVESFVSAM
-1005 AVPQPT
+1005 VSHTQPET
-1011 SSYASP
+1011 KNNFN
-1017 ITSTEVPTNKSVGTG
+1017 PTGSG
-1032 VGSATMKVN
+1032 VATIKVN
-1041 GKDVKICKIL
+1041 GADVKICRIL

>member
-1 MNLVVI
+1 MMNQTVI
-7 RKRNGKIV
+7 RKRNGKVV
-15 PFDPEKITQA
+15 PFDAEKITQA
-25 VGKAFFKMTGD
+25 VSKAFFKMTGD
-36 SQIEVATQIKDAT
+36 AQYAVATEIKDVT
-49 LKKLFE
+49 MRKLAD
-55 LYKENESS
+55 LYREEENSV
-63 IPYVEQIQDLVEQS
+63 PYVEQIQDLVEQS
-77 IMEAGYYEIGKHYI
+77 IMEAGYYEVGKHYI
-91 LYRHEKIKERSLLR
+91 LYRHEKIKERALQR

-112 EEGGAVIINR
+112 EEGSSIVINR
-122 NGKQERFNE
+122 NGVQEKFNE
-131 VLLREFLSKMIKGYE
+131 ARLRGFVTKLIKGYE
-146 TSVSIEAIVGRV
+146 KDVSVEAIVSRV

-163 DGISSEDFQKGLVLA
+163 DGITSDDFQKALVLA

-194 RLVRYNIFKEAGV
+194 RFVRYNIFKEAEV
-207 EINHETYTDHNIRNI
+207 DMNHETYTDERIKNI
-222 YKTFFVNSTK
+222 YKDFFVSCTK
-232 EAVESNIYDKRML
+232 EGVEAKIYDPRMME
-245 DFDLG
+245 FDLYK
-250 RLAEA
+250 LADA
-255 LQPERDELFQY
+255 IRPERDELFQY

-292 TFWMRVAMGLA
+292 TFWMRVAMGLSL
-303 IMEVNKTDRAIE
+303 MELNKTEKAIE

-356 LAKVTY
+356 LGKVTY
-362 ADNAQMSKYS
+362 LDNAQMSKFS
-372 GGIATDWSYV
+372 GGIATDWTYI

-389 KKTQIES
+389 KRTQIES

-428 TWHVDIEDYLDLR
+428 SWHIDVEDFLDLR
-441 KNTGDDRR
+441 KNTGDERR

-467 VKEDGYWTLFSPDET
+467 VKEDGNWTLFSPDET
-482 KDLHETYGKVFKEKY
+482 KDLHETYGLVFKQKY
-497 ENYERMTETGGIRIF
+497 EHYESMAREGKVRIF
-512 KKMKAKDLY
+512 KTMKAKDLY

-580 NLPRHFVNGK
+580 NLPQHFVNGK
-590 IDLEMLKDTI
+590 IDLEMLKETI
-600 KLAMR
+600 AIAMR
-605 MLDNVIDINYYP
+605 MLDNVIDINFYP

-623 SNLKHRPVGLGI
+623 SNLRHRPVGLGI

-665 SYYAILASTE
+665 SYYAILASTQ
-675 LAKERGAYSTF
+675 LAKERGAYSSF

-694 IMPVDTIA
+694 IMPVDTLA

-708 GVKIPVPRTAKMD
+708 GVKLPITKTGKMD
-721 WTEVKNAIKIYGM
+721 WAPVKEAIKIYGL

-781 LVLDLKK
+781 LVRDLKS
-788 LGLWNDEML
+788 LGMWNDEML

-804 GSVQNISRIPDVI
+804 GSVQEISRIPDII

-835 AAFRNKWIDQSQSLN
+835 AAYRGKWIDQSQSLN
-850 LYYKGTSGREIGD
+850 LFYRGTSGREIGD
-863 IYMYAWDMGL
+863 MYMYAWDMGL

-887 EKATTSMKTADK
+887 EKATTVIKTSADK
-899 APTATIETTETI
+899 TPDVNDLTNNTIER
-911 NVVSEPVAS
+911 EPVAS

-928 PSQPTFSATQAVEAI
+928 PSTVSSSPEPVVS
-943 SEIKSTL
+943 STVY
-950 STATMPSSIH
+950 
-960 PTPITEPTVAYNVA
+960 PTPVKESNIASTITT
-974 TYSEVEHAL
+974 TYAEVNHAI
-983 NIIKEKTRS
+983 NAIKEKTRE
-992 EAHMVESLVMAKA
+992 EAHRVESFVSAM
-1005 AVPQPT
+1005 VSHTQPET
-1011 SSYASP
+1011 KNNFN
-1017 ITSTEVPTNKSVGTG
+1017 PTGSG
-1032 VGSATMKVN
+1032 VATIKVN
-1041 GKDVKICKIL
+1041 GADVKICRIL